1 MFLSAFL
8 EASLSTHSHP
18 SYLLPLQG
26 SSSSARPCAFL
37 SPGMQSHPSG
47 TQMGLS
53 GSEGQPYLP
62 TTETNTGLQQSTM
75 SREHT

>member
-8 EASLSTHSHP
+8 EAGLSTHLHP

-26 SSSSARPCAFL
+26 SSSSARPCAFI
-37 SPGMQSHPSG
+37 SPGMQFHPSG

-53 GSEGQPYLP
+53 GSEGQPYSP
-62 TTETNTGLQQSTM
+62 TTETNTGLQESIM
-75 SREHT
+75 SKEHT